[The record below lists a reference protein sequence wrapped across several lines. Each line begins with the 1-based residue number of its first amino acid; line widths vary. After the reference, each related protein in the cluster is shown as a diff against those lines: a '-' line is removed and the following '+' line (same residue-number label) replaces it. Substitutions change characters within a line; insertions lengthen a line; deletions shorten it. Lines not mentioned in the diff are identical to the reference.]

1 MVKFNVTIEK
11 FNIYH
16 KLWFISYE
24 NIWIPIPWKRCTK
37 NGSFSNCEWIDWQW
51 KWLFLEL
58 RYYYVIDS
66 LSFTSPDCA
75 GDLVSTKFI
84 QAWLLDIYIDTYH
97 IWIILVMVMSYFD
110 RFSLDSHLLLKKV
123 EIEFGVTSINSDWFR
138 DKWLLNCYTV
148 SNHK

>member
-1 MVKFNVTIEK
+1 MSPLKNLTSI
-11 FNIYH
+11 
-16 KLWFISYE
+16 ISYE
-24 NIWIPIPWKRCTK
+24 KYMN
-37 NGSFSNCEWIDWQW
+37 SNSLKGVYE
-51 KWLFLEL
+51 KWFFFQLWVNRLAMKVTFLEL

-66 LSFTSPDCA
+66 LFFTSPDCA

-148 SNHK
+148 